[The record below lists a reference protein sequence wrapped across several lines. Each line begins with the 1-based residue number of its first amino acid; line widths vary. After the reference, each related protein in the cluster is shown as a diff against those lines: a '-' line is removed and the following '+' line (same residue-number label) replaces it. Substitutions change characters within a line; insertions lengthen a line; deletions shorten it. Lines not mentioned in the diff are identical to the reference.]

1 MNVITVAGI
10 IGKSAEIRQTKAGE
24 AVAGFSLA
32 DTQRTR
38 EGEKTIWYEC
48 SIWGRRGEALAQYL
62 TKGTPV
68 TVTGTF
74 SPREYTGK
82 DGAQRVS
89 YDVRVTDVAL
99 QGKGWKD
106 DAPRAQSVDKAQA
119 WKAGANDGT
128 GFDDEDLPF

>member
-1 MNVITVAGI
+1 MNSITIAGI
-10 IGKSAEIRQTKAGE
+10 IGKSAEVRQTKAGE
-24 AVAGFSLA
+24 SVAGFSLA

-38 EGEKTIWYEC
+38 EGEKTIWFEC

-82 DGAQRVS
+82 DGAQRIS
-89 YDVRVTDVAL
+89 YDVRVQDVAL
-99 QGKGWKD
+99 QGKGKGE
-106 DAPRAQSVDKAQA
+106 APAKPVDKAQA

>member
-1 MNVITVAGI
+1 MNSITVAGI
-10 IGKSAEIRQTKAGE
+10 IGKSAEVRQTKAGE
-24 AVAGFSLA
+24 SVAGFSLA
-32 DTQRTR
+32 DTRRTR
-38 EGEKTIWYEC
+38 DGEKTVWFEC

-89 YDVRVTDVAL
+89 YDVRVQDVAL
-99 QGKGWKD
+99 QGKGRKD
-106 DAPRAQSVDKAQA
+106 DAPKPDKAQR
-119 WKAGANDGT
+119 WKAGAAPENT